1 MYRMYPI
8 LIQCMQSFEVSTLL
22 PPIHKIHF
30 EKKRSQANRIHLYK
44 ENTLNVFCQDEFR
57 LQRDLLLCHFGEEL
71 VFEYI
76 KS

>member
-1 MYRMYPI
+1 MKQETKEEEEIRRTEENEDEYI
-8 LIQCMQSFEVSTLL
+8 L
-22 PPIHKIHF
+22 
-30 EKKRSQANRIHLYK
+30 KKRSQANRIHLCK